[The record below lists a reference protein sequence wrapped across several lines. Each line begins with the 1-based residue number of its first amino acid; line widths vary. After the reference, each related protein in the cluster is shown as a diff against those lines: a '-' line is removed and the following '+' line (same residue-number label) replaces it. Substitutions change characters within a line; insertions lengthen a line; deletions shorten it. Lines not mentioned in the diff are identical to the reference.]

1 MKKFCDV
8 LKEKRIEKNMLKK
21 DVANL
26 FNWTPMYY
34 GRYEKGDL
42 LPNDK
47 NIDMFAKFLEMTV
60 EEVKKIMW
68 KN

>member
-1 MKKFCDV
+1 MKKFCDI